1 MMALWIPYLSRLLV
15 DRALIGAD
23 GALLRKIIF
32 GFAGLTLAT
41 FGLNVIS
48 GLVYTR
54 ISAEILFAM
63 RLGLFRQ
70 LQRLSPRF
78 FAQMPI
84 GQIAARINGDISEIQ
99 RVAAEIA
106 LAWVGNVIFLVG
118 SVVILQALDRVL
130 FLVSLGV
137 LPFALW
143 ALVLYR
149 RKLDG

>member
-1 MMALWIPYLSRLLV
+1 M
-15 DRALIGAD
+15 
-23 GALLRKIIF
+23 
-32 GFAGLTLAT
+32 AT
-41 FGLNVIS
+41 FGLNVVS

-118 SVVILQALDRVL
+118 SVIILQALDRTL

-137 LPFALW
+137 AAVRAVGARPLSAK
-143 ALVLYR
+143 AR
-149 RKLDG
+149 RAR